1 MKTMRTRIKE
11 LRARYDLTQDE
22 LAKKVGVRR
31 ETILF
36 IEKGNY
42 NPSLKLAHDIAK
54 ALQTT
59 IDDLFIF
66 EDSNKSSTSEGRQVM
81 VKSKDR
87 IGDEH

>member
-1 MKTMRTRIKE
+1 MTTLKTRIKE
-11 LRARYDLTQDE
+11 LRARYDLTQED

-36 IEKGNY
+36 VEKGNY

-59 IDDLFIF
+59 IDDLFLF
-66 EDSNKSSTSEGRQVM
+66 EDA
-81 VKSKDR
+81 
-87 IGDEH
+87 